1 MAWPWIAVAVAVV
14 AMFVWYLSSTAGR
27 LDRLHRR
34 IEASTFALDAQLLRR
49 SSIAIELSVAGILD
63 PSSSEVIADTAH
75 VARLAAD
82 GDVAERIRAESALT
96 EVLMQALDDA
106 DEVTLLREDEVAAQL
121 LDELTAA
128 IRRVELSRRFLNDAV
143 LACRQIRD
151 HRLVRLFRLAGHT
164 PLPATWEM
172 DDRAPV
178 GLGYLGA

>member
-1 MAWPWIAVAVAVV
+1 MSWTWIVFAVV
-14 AMFVWYLSSTAGR
+14 LIAIFVWYLSSTAGR

-34 IEASTFALDAQLLRR
+34 IETSTFALDAQLLRR

-63 PSSSEVIADTAH
+63 PSSSEIIAEIAH
-75 VARLAAD
+75 AARLSAD
-82 GDVAERIRAESALT
+82 HDLEDRILAESALT
-96 EVLMQALDDA
+96 EVLIQALDDA
-106 DEVTLLREDEVAAQL
+106 EEVTLLREDDIVAEL

-164 PLPATWEM
+164 PLPNTWEM

-178 GLGYLGA
+178 GLGYLGT